1 MGMCSLADTVGAEQV
16 DYITRNG
23 WTPCLEFSEAENA
36 YIKDNFTGAQTSAR
50 ARSCFGMRAPGF
62 GQRLVHSSITRF
74 GRPCSCRRACY

>member
-1 MGMCSLADTVGAEQV
+1 M

-50 ARSCFGMRAPGF
+50 ALSCFGMRVWLLAASGA
-62 GQRLVHSSITRF
+62 LEHN
-74 GRPCSCRRACY
+74 